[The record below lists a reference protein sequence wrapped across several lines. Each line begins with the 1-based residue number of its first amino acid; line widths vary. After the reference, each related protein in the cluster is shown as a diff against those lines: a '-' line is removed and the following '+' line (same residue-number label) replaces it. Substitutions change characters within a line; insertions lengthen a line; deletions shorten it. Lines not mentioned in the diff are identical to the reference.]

1 MLAKIVSIDEEF
13 QKGRGPDKQPRKR
26 KGVGWQK
33 PPIKKVIHPDSPFYR
48 PEGSDTVKR
57 KRRGKKVYRAGIDY
71 SIYD

>member
-26 KGVGWQK
+26 K

-48 PEGSDTVKR
+48 PEGSETVKR

-71 SIYD
+71 SIQD